1 MDIETIDRDE
11 LKAKLDRGDDF
22 KLVMALHDWAFRAMH
37 IPGSIHYQSVEDALA
52 GLDVNDEIVVYC
64 SNVDCV
70 ASQFAY
76 RGLVENGY
84 TNVRRYSGGLADWQ
98 SAGLPLEGESVA

>member
-1 MDIETIDRDE
+1 MDIETIDSEE

-22 KLVMALHDWAFRAMH
+22 RLVMTLHDWAFRAMH
-37 IPGSIHYQSVEDALA
+37 IPGSIHYKSVEDALA

>member
-1 MDIETIDRDE
+1 MDIETIDREE

-37 IPGSIHYQSVEDALA
+37 IPGSIHYQSVEDALE